1 MTSDATGGGL
11 DVAAIVLAAGA
22 SSRMGRAKALLPW
35 QGSTL
40 LAHEIE
46 VLREAGVGRIA
57 VVIGMHAQQIRRAV
71 PVAMP
76 FVFNPRWAQGRSTSL
91 VAGARIVNRE
101 PRPDAVLIEN
111 VDQPTTVEVIRT
123 LVEALRSSG
132 ADAVQPVYRD
142 GDGIEHGGH
151 PVLIS
156 GALLPE
162 LIEAREITEGLRG
175 VLAKK
180 RVERVRIDDPTVG
193 LDLDTREAYETA
205 KAALGA

>member
-1 MTSDATGGGL
+1 MAFEGR
-11 DVAAIVLAAGA
+11 VVNIAAIILAAGA

-35 QGSTL
+35 QDSTL
-40 LAHEIE
+40 LGHEIE
-46 VLREAGVGRIA
+46 VLREAGVGQIA

-76 FVFNPRWAQGRSTSL
+76 FAFNPRWAQGRSTSL
-91 VAGARIVNRE
+91 AKGASVLKRE
-101 PRPDAVLIEN
+101 PAPDAILVVN
-111 VDQPTTVEVIRT
+111 VDQPTTVAVVRRLI
-123 LVEALRSSG
+123 EALQESG

-142 GDGIEHGGH
+142 DRGDEHGGH
-151 PVLIS
+151 PVLLS
-156 GALLPE
+156 GALLPA
-162 LIEAREITEGLRG
+162 LLEAREATEGLRG

-180 RVERVRIDDPTVG
+180 RVERVHLDDPTVG

>member
-1 MTSDATGGGL
+1 MAGEGGRL
-11 DVAAIVLAAGA
+11 NVAAIVLAAGA

-35 QGSTL
+35 RNSTL
-40 LAHEIE
+40 LGHEIE
-46 VLREAGVGRIA
+46 VLQEAGVGRIA

-91 VAGARIVNRE
+91 AAGARVLKRD
-101 PRPDAVLIEN
+101 PQPDAILVQN

-123 LVEALRSSG
+123 LVEALASSG

-142 GDGIEHGGH
+142 AAGAEHGGH
-151 PVLIS
+151 PVLLS
-156 GALLPE
+156 GALLPA
-162 LIEAREITEGLRG
+162 LLEAREATEGLRG
-175 VLAKK
+175 ILAKK
-180 RVERVRIDDPTVG
+180 RVERLPIDDPTVG
-193 LDLDTREAYETA
+193 LDLDTREAYEAA

>member
-1 MTSDATGGGL
+1 MN
-11 DVAAIVLAAGA
+11 VAAIILAAGA

-40 LAHEIE
+40 LGHEID
-46 VLREAGVGRIA
+46 VLREAGVGQIS

-76 FVFNPRWAQGRSTSL
+76 FAFNPRWAQGRATSL
-91 VAGARIVNRE
+91 AKGASVLKRE
-101 PRPDAVLIEN
+101 PAPDAILVVN
-111 VDQPTTVEVIRT
+111 VDQPTTVEVVRR
-123 LVEALRSSG
+123 LVEVLQESG

-142 GDGIEHGGH
+142 ERGEEHGGH
-151 PVLIS
+151 PVLLS
-156 GALLPE
+156 GALLPG
-162 LIEAREITEGLRG
+162 LLEAREVTEGLRG

-180 RVERVRIDDPTVG
+180 RVERVPLDDPTVG